1 VGTRRKN
8 KENAMKCHNCGGEFE
23 NVITDLPFKT
33 GAHSIIIIKD
43 LPVMQCGNC
52 SEFIIEDLVMEKIDS
67 IIGMT
72 EKNVEVEVFRYAA

>member
-1 VGTRRKN
+1 VGRRRQN

-23 NVITDLPFKT
+23 SVITDLPFKT

-52 SEFIIEDLVMEKIDS
+52 NEFMIEDLVMGKVDRIID
-67 IIGMT
+67 MT
-72 EKNVEVEVFRYAA
+72 EKNVEVEVLRYAA